1 MEFQMPPKK
10 QTLEQRVLI
19 MFRNSSLG
27 LTDDELVHHI
37 SDANPGTIKNV
48 RCKYVAAGE
57 LLWDGT
63 TRESRTGRK
72 VKVFRFAGDKMRERD
87 KKRDMVSTKV
97 DKKSETRVDK
107 SADIREAIGGLLSI
121 IRLIETQLPR
131 HIKKRK

>member
-1 MEFQMPPKK
+1 MSPKK

-19 MFRNSSLG
+19 MFKNSSLG

-37 SDANPGTIKNV
+37 GDANPGTIKNA
-48 RCKYVAAGE
+48 RSKYVTNGE
-57 LLWDGT
+57 LVWDGT

-72 VKVFRFAGDKMRERD
+72 VKVFRYAGNMMKERD
-87 KKRDMVSTKV
+87 KKRDMVSVKAE
-97 DKKSETRVDK
+97 KKSETRVDK
-107 SADIREAIGGLLSI
+107 SSDIREAIGGLLSI